1 MDFFSLLQQ
10 DPKATV
16 AFNKVMTSLKDPL
29 GDLYDFS
36 SLQAEED
43 GVILVDI
50 GGGKGQSI
58 QGIRS
63 SYPTLKG
70 VSLTGGLLIVFSGC
84 TNCWA
89 RE

>member
-58 QGIRS
+58 QSIRS

-70 VSLTGGLLIVFSGC
+70 RYVL
-84 TNCWA
+84 
-89 RE
+89 